1 MHVGA
6 PENAY
11 SWSMDS
17 AAPSPSEPDWSY
29 YDTVSYPLLCTLE
42 IIIFSFLKSAQPKRT
57 SSIIDRYDS
66 SAAYL
71 LESKYA

>member
-29 YDTVSYPLLCTLE
+29 YDTVSYPPVYSRNYYFFFLE
-42 IIIFSFLKSAQPKRT
+42 ERSTEKYIHLSLIDMTHPQPT
-57 SSIIDRYDS
+57 YS
-66 SAAYL
+66 
-71 LESKYA
+71 